1 MNFTEKPDTEK
12 KLLKTNLERYTS
24 GHLEETQ
31 QNFKRNE
38 TLDLEEHLS
47 GKTDVAVYRQ
57 LLADFKAQLA
67 KAKDIT
73 DTVTAGVFKLDF
85 GQLKQRV
92 LPAISRCIEQLYQV
106 LPRIARK
113 RMDSILKAKKNNTHR
128 ALELSFSNRA
138 GESGLNPLTHGIGQN
153 CPSKV

>member
-1 MNFTEKPDTEK
+1 MSSLVATMGRTCKFAGN
-12 KLLKTNLERYTS
+12 
-24 GHLEETQ
+24 LEETQ
-31 QNFKRNE
+31 RNFERNE
-38 TLDLEEHLS
+38 SLDLEGHLA

-85 GQLKQRV
+85 GRLKGRV

-106 LPRIARK
+106 LPRIARN
-113 RMDSILKAKKNNTHR
+113 RMDTILKVKRYK
-128 ALELSFSNRA
+128 
-138 GESGLNPLTHGIGQN
+138 
-153 CPSKV
+153 